1 MKQGYASHLFMLTT
15 TTISATTLALSVIGH
30 CGMCE
35 AHRPSRRVA
44 DATAES
50 SREKESR
57 RCGRKIGPARETE
70 AERALS
76 REL

>member
-15 TTISATTLALSVIGH
+15 TTISATLALSVIGH

-57 RCGRKIGPARETE
+57 RCGRKIWPARETK

-76 REL
+76 RER